1 MVVWIEIGMFVVSA
15 IGVIL
20 AWIHF
25 SEQQKLDFFARYTG
39 RYQQIIMQLPEYV
52 YQDHPI
58 AEDAC
63 QQILPIMRAYYDLC
77 SEEYFLY
84 EQKYLSKKVWKEWRS
99 GMEYIFQRPVF
110 KQCWEK
116 MDLQDTSYSNFRE
129 FVRKEIYQID

>member
-15 IGVIL
+15 IGIIL

-58 AEDAC
+58 AEDAADSRVGSR
-63 QQILPIMRAYYDLC
+63 IRFGLHH
-77 SEEYFLY
+77 
-84 EQKYLSKKVWKEWRS
+84 
-99 GMEYIFQRPVF
+99 
-110 KQCWEK
+110 
-116 MDLQDTSYSNFRE
+116 
-129 FVRKEIYQID
+129 